1 MTARRHPAA
10 ALAVLAAGTMTGLG
24 ACRAAP
30 PPPSP
35 DVVAEI
41 EGEPVRY
48 EQFEA
53 YVERA
58 LGEPGGSL
66 GSDVLSQLFD
76 QFLEERLLAR
86 LAVERGLLPA
96 AGAEGRAGRRRAVD
110 LLLAAAE
117 AADGG
122 AATSPGALRAW
133 YDAHRDRF
141 RRPARV
147 RLRQLLVEDRG
158 RAEQALEEI
167 RAGAPF
173 AAVAARL
180 ADDPAV
186 AATGGSLGEL
196 SRDDVPP
203 AFAEVIFALAPGEVS
218 PVVEADYGFHV
229 FQVTETLPAE
239 VLPFDAVRDEV
250 EQSVRREAADRRLRE
265 LADEARRRYDVSVWD
280 RNLPFN
286 YRGVHLAEAG

>member
-1 MTARRHPAA
+1 MTPRRRPAA
-10 ALAVLAAGTMTGLG
+10 AFAVVAAGAVTCLG
-24 ACRAAP
+24 ACREAP

-58 LGEPGGSL
+58 LGEPGDSL

-76 QFLEERLLAR
+76 QFVEERLLAR

-96 AGAEGRAGRRRAVD
+96 GAAAGRAGRRRAVD
-110 LLLAAAE
+110 LLLAAAGD
-117 AADGG
+117 ADGA

-158 RAEQALEEI
+158 RAEQAFEEI

-196 SRDDVPP
+196 SREDVPP

-218 PVVEADYGFHV
+218 PVVEADYGFHL

-239 VLPFDAVRDEV
+239 VLPFEAVRDEV

-265 LADEARRRYDVSVWD
+265 LAEEARRRYDVSVWD